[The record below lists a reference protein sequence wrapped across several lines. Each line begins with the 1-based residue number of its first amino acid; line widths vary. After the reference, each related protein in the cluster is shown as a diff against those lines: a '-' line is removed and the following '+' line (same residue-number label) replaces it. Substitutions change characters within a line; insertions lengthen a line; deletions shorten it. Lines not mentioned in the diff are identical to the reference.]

1 MTFKFVRCHTSGAI
15 GRESWPARP
24 QEGWRPP
31 EGEPRSIVSR
41 RRLGHALGVMCSLL
55 LFAGETHAQDLE
67 PGAAPIPV
75 AAPPAPP
82 PAGTVTAPADKPP
95 PPPAPLESETK
106 VDSDAK
112 TIRAPPDSNEKSGP
126 PREEMKSAPTEVT
139 VVGTRIAKTAG
150 SAHVVRRKDLER
162 FQYDDPT
169 AALRSV
175 PGVYARGEDG
185 IGLRPNIGIRGV
197 NPDRSKKITL
207 LEDGVLVAPA
217 AYSAPAAYYFPLM
230 ARIERVFV
238 IKGPAAITQGPQ
250 TVGGAINFATR
261 AIPASTQG
269 MIDAGTGEYGYNK
282 LHGYFGTSDEQTG
295 FLVEAAHIGAD
306 GFKQLPNGAD
316 TGFYRNEAMFKGRY
330 VVDPRSRSPSEFL
343 LKFTYSDELSNE
355 TYLGLTD
362 ADFRANPLQRYGAS
376 QLDRMKNYR
385 TGFSLTHTIEPA
397 PKLSITTTAYRS
409 DFSRAWR
416 KVNRFRGTD
425 LFGVLSNPADARNA
439 VFAAVISGRADSSSA
454 AETLLIGPNQRD
466 FVSQGVE
473 TRVRWDVATGPVGHR
488 LEYGMRL
495 HHDRVERRHSEDP
508 FRLLGGQ
515 LVPEGGPTVV
525 QEFNEAWT
533 EALALHVA
541 DAITW
546 QRLTLTPG
554 LRAEAM
560 RSAFVD
566 RAVNTEQ
573 RGLTSVLLPGVGLFY
588 AFTDTFG
595 AFAGIY
601 RGFSPP
607 APGSAQ
613 RVRSELSINYE
624 GGARWSDRI
633 VRVEAIGFYNDYSN
647 ITDVCTFSSGCTNQ
661 NVDRQYDGGKARI
674 YGVEGFAQL
683 APTLGEWTIPFTGA
697 YTFTRAEFQSSFSSE
712 DPIFGDV
719 VAGDEMPY
727 VPRHQLNAL
736 VGVESRHGGAAAGA
750 TYVSAMREE
759 AGSEPLANTVAT
771 DEQLVF
777 DVSAHYQLF
786 KPLRIYAHVR
796 NLLDDHSIVSH
807 RPFGARP
814 NAPRWVQ
821 VGVKATF

>member
-1 MTFKFVRCHTSGAI
+1 MRMVGAI
-15 GRESWPARP
+15 
-24 QEGWRPP
+24 
-31 EGEPRSIVSR
+31 R
-41 RRLGHALGVMCSLL
+41 RRGRAPTIACSLL
-55 LFAGETHAQDLE
+55 LVAFEASAQDQE
-67 PGAAPIPV
+67 T
-75 AAPPAPP
+75 PAPP
-82 PAGTVTAPADKPP
+82 ISAPAAETPP
-95 PPPAPLESETK
+95 SAPVGTEPAPAEKPGPPKNRTASE
-106 VDSDAK
+106 SDAK
-112 TIRAPPDSNEKSGP
+112 PGATSESDAKGVPPGEPDT
-126 PREEMKSAPTEVT
+126 KSAPTEVT
-139 VVGTRIAKTAG
+139 VVGTRVGKTAG
-150 SAHVVRRKDLER
+150 SAHVIRRKDLER

-175 PGVYARGEDG
+175 PGVYSRGEDG

-230 ARIERVFV
+230 QRIERVFV
-238 IKGPAAITQGPQ
+238 IKGPVAITRGPQ
-250 TVGGAINFATR
+250 TVGGAINLVTR

-295 FLVEAAHIGAD
+295 FLVEAAHVGAD

-330 VVDPRSRSPSEFL
+330 VLDPRSRSPSEFL
-343 LKFTYSDELSNE
+343 LKFTYSDEVSNE
-355 TYLGLTD
+355 TYLGLTG

-376 QLDRMKNYR
+376 QLDRMKNHR

-397 PKLSITTTAYRS
+397 PKLSISTTAYRS

-416 KVNRFRGTD
+416 KVNGFRGAD
-425 LFGVLSNPADARNA
+425 LFSVLRNPADARNA

-488 LEYGMRL
+488 IEYGMRL

-508 FRLLGGQ
+508 YRLLGGQ
-515 LVPEGGPTVV
+515 LVPEGGATVV
-525 QEFNEAWT
+525 TAFNEAWT
-533 EALALHVA
+533 EAIALHVA

-546 QRLTLTPG
+546 QRFTLTPG
-554 LRAEAM
+554 LRVEAM

-566 RAVNTEQ
+566 RIVNTDQ
-573 RGLTSVLLPGVGLFY
+573 RALTNVLLPGVGLFY
-588 AFTDTFG
+588 AFTDALG
-595 AFAGIY
+595 AFAGVS

-613 RVRSELSINYE
+613 RVRPELSVNYE
-624 GGARWSDRI
+624 GGARWYDRV
-633 VRVEAIGFYNDYSN
+633 VRVEAIGFYNDYTN
-647 ITDVCTFSSGCTNQ
+647 ITDVCTFSSGCADQ

-674 YGVEGFAQL
+674 YGMEGFAQI
-683 APTLGEWTIPFTGA
+683 APAVGEWSIPFTAA
-697 YTFTRAEFQSSFSSE
+697 YTFTRAEFQTSFYSE

-719 VAGDEMPY
+719 VAGDQMPY
-727 VPRHQLNAL
+727 VPRHQLNASL
-736 VGVESRHGGAAAGA
+736 GIDSRYCGAAVGA

-759 AGSEPLANTVAT
+759 AGSEPLASTLAT
-771 DEQLVF
+771 DELLVF
-777 DVSAHYQLF
+777 DVSASYQRI
-786 KPLRIYAHVR
+786 KSLRAYANVR
-796 NLLDDHSIVSH
+796 NLFDDHSIVSH

-821 VGVKATF
+821 FGIKASF

>member
-1 MTFKFVRCHTSGAI
+1 MQLILIMTFKFVMGPHSASYGRWGA
-15 GRESWPARP
+15 PRP
-24 QEGWRPP
+24 
-31 EGEPRSIVSR
+31 SR
-41 RRLGHALGVMCSLL
+41 RAKSATKPQGALRRRRNAVSTACSLL
-55 LFAGETHAQDLE
+55 LFSLQTPAQDLE
-67 PGAAPIPV
+67 APVPPIPV
-75 AAPPAPP
+75 PAPDKPASPQDTAPP
-82 PAGTVTAPADKPP
+82 PARQPP
-95 PPPAPLESETK
+95 T
-106 VDSDAK
+106 AK
-112 TIRAPPDSNEKSGP
+112 TTPPPDSVPAPESTTEPAG
-126 PREEMKSAPTEVT
+126 PREQGTKSVPTEVT
-139 VVGTRIAKTAG
+139 VVGTRLGKTAG
-150 SAHVVRRKDLER
+150 SAHVIRRKDLER

-175 PGVYARGEDG
+175 PGVYSRGEDG
-185 IGLRPNIGIRGV
+185 VGLRPNIGIRGV

-238 IKGPAAITQGPQ
+238 IKGPAAITYGPQ
-250 TVGGAINFATR
+250 TVGGAINLVTR
-261 AIPASTQG
+261 GVPASTQG
-269 MIDAGTGEYGYNK
+269 MIDAGVGEYGYNK

-330 VVDPRSRSPSEFL
+330 VPDPRSRSPSEFL
-343 LKFTYSDELSNE
+343 LKLTYSDEVSNE

-385 TGFSLTHTIEPA
+385 TGLSLTHTIEPA
-397 PKLSITTTAYRS
+397 PKLSITTTVYRS
-409 DFSRAWR
+409 DFYRVWR
-416 KVNRFRGTD
+416 KVNRFRSGDPD
-425 LFGVLSNPADARNA
+425 LFDVLTNPGDARNA

-454 AETLLIGPNQRD
+454 AETLMIGPNQRD
-466 FVSQGVE
+466 FVSQGLE
-473 TRVRWDVATGPVGHR
+473 TRVRWDGATGPVGHR
-488 LEYGMRL
+488 LEYAMRL

-508 FRLLGGQ
+508 FRLIGGRP
-515 LVPEGGPTVV
+515 VPEGGPTVV
-525 QEFNEAWT
+525 TAFNEAWT

-546 QRLTLTPG
+546 QGFTLTPG
-554 LRAEAM
+554 LRVEAM

-566 RAVNTEQ
+566 RAVNAEQ
-573 RGLTSVLLPGVGLFY
+573 RALTNALLPGVGLYY
-588 AFTDTFG
+588 AFTDAFG
-595 AFAGIY
+595 AFAGVY

-607 APGSAQ
+607 APGSTQ
-613 RVRSELSINYE
+613 RVRPELSVNYE
-624 GGARWSDRI
+624 GGARWYDRV
-633 VRVEAIGFYNDYSN
+633 VRLEAIGFYNDYTN
-647 ITDVCTFSSGCTNQ
+647 ITDVCTFSSGCADQ

-674 YGVEGFAQL
+674 YGAEGFAQM
-683 APTLGEWTIPFTGA
+683 APAIGEWTVPFTAA
-697 YTFTRAEFQSSFSSE
+697 YTFTRAEFQSTFSSE
-712 DPIFGDV
+712 DPMFGDV

-727 VPRHQLNAL
+727 VPRHQLNASL
-736 VGVESRHGGAAAGA
+736 GVESRYGGGAVGA

-759 AGSEPLANTVAT
+759 AGREPLANTLAT
-771 DEQLVF
+771 DEQLVV
-777 DVSAHYQLF
+777 DVSASWQVL
-786 KPLRIYAHVR
+786 KPLRLYAHVR

-814 NAPRWVQ
+814 NAPRWIQ

>member
-1 MTFKFVRCHTSGAI
+1 MRRH
-15 GRESWPARP
+15 
-24 QEGWRPP
+24 
-31 EGEPRSIVSR
+31 RS
-41 RRLGHALGVMCSLL
+41 ALTIACSLL
-55 LFAGETHAQDLE
+55 LVAIETPAQDNE
-67 PGAAPIPV
+67 APAPPIPV
-75 AAPPAPP
+75 PAPETPAPP
-82 PAGTVTAPADKPP
+82 PTGTEPVPAEKPRPAKTVP
-95 PPPAPLESETK
+95 PSE
-106 VDSDAK
+106 SDAK
-112 TIRAPPDSNEKSGP
+112 PSGTSESDANGAPPGERDTP
-126 PREEMKSAPTEVT
+126 SAPTEVT
-139 VVGTRIAKTAG
+139 VVGTRVGKTAG

-175 PGVYARGEDG
+175 PGVYSRGEDG

-230 ARIERVFV
+230 QRIERVFV
-238 IKGPAAITQGPQ
+238 IKGPAAIAQGPQ
-250 TVGGAINFATR
+250 TVGGAINLVTR

-295 FLVEAAHIGAD
+295 FLVEAAHVGAD

-330 VVDPRSRSPSEFL
+330 VLDPRSRSPSEFL
-343 LKFTYSDELSNE
+343 LKFTYSDEVSNE

-362 ADFRANPLQRYGAS
+362 GDFRANPLQRYGAS
-376 QLDRMKNYR
+376 QLDRMKNHR

-416 KVNRFRGTD
+416 KVNGFRGAD
-425 LFGVLSNPADARNA
+425 LYGVLRNPADARNA

-473 TRVRWDVATGPVGHR
+473 TRVRWDVTTGPVGHR

-508 FRLLGGQ
+508 YRILGGQ

-525 QEFNEAWT
+525 TAFNEAWT

-546 QRLTLTPG
+546 QRFTLTPG
-554 LRAEAM
+554 LRVEAM

-566 RAVNTEQ
+566 RTVKTDHRA
-573 RGLTSVLLPGVGLFY
+573 LTNVLLPGVGLFY
-588 AFTDTFG
+588 AFTDALG
-595 AFAGIY
+595 AFAGVH

-607 APGSAQ
+607 APGSAE
-613 RVRSELSINYE
+613 RVRPELSVNYE
-624 GGARWSDRI
+624 GGARWYDRV
-633 VRVEAIGFYNDYSN
+633 VRVEAVGFYNDYTN
-647 ITDVCTFSSGCTNQ
+647 ITDVCTFSSGCADQ

-674 YGVEGFAQL
+674 YGVEGFAQI
-683 APTLGEWTIPFTGA
+683 APTVGEWSIPFTAA
-697 YTFTRAEFQSSFSSE
+697 YTFTRAEFQSSFYSE

-727 VPRHQLNAL
+727 VPRHQLNASL
-736 VGVESRHGGAAAGA
+736 GIDSRYCGAAVGA
-750 TYVSAMREE
+750 TYISAMREE
-759 AGSEPLANTVAT
+759 AGSEPLASTLAT
-771 DEQLVF
+771 DDLVVF
-777 DVSAHYQLF
+777 DVSASYQMI
-786 KPLRIYAHVR
+786 KSLRAYANVR

-814 NAPRWVQ
+814 NAPRWIQ
-821 VGVKATF
+821 VGIKASF